1 MSELALQLRN
11 IPEEENFLNEAI
23 FSVKT
28 PKKVMDKH
36 LSDSIDTTIEKANK
50 FYALIYNVKNFEEK
64 ILDKF
69 YILGCDLFGLKKEY
83 KNNGVINDKINE
95 MNSLKNDI
103 NNILIK
109 IRDKYM
115 QNEIL
120 KSIEICSEI
129 KARISIFFIISILH
143 YLAMTEVEGI
153 LFSIFGEIKKINTFK
168 KKKNMIQIK
177 HFTTS

>member
-1 MSELALQLRN
+1 
-11 IPEEENFLNEAI
+11 
-23 FSVKT
+23 
-28 PKKVMDKH
+28 
-36 LSDSIDTTIEKANK
+36 
-50 FYALIYNVKNFEEK
+50 
-64 ILDKF
+64 
-69 YILGCDLFGLKKEY
+69 
-83 KNNGVINDKINE
+83 

-109 IRDKYM
+109 IRDKYI

-168 KKKNMIQIK
+168 KKKI
-177 HFTTS
+177 